1 MKSAYSVLGIPGNA
15 RAEEIEQAL
24 QKAQAYYTRERLAE
38 DPQAMAKLADIRDAH
53 RILSNAEMRESYD
66 RKLSTAVERPA
77 SRPRVVVVEASPMPA
92 YAKLLIVMA
101 LLVVA
106 MFAGGGYMSYN
117 REQARKVVAAQELA
131 QKKLEAEEAAKAQ
144 AQQEKAEAER
154 ARALA
159 RAESQERQLRA
170 ESSAIARNVAYANM
184 QEQNTANR
192 QFEAE
197 KRDKL
202 RRESDARN
210 DERQRVYEAQRK
222 LAADKQRIREL
233 CYMQYRR
240 SDC

>member
-77 SRPRVVVVEASPMPA
+77 GRPRVVIESEGTPA
-92 YAKLLIVMA
+92 YVKLLIVMA

-154 ARALA
+154 ALALA
-159 RAESQERQLRA
+159 KAESQERQLRA